1 MYMVLGFYNPLV
13 LNYDAVDAEGKLL
26 VDFSAFQK
34 NFVSIKNVGAG
45 ETEFTTLG
53 DMSAET
59 ILKLRELLQNNDK
72 QGIHLYEGLEVK
84 YNDVDSP
91 GQIYENLG
99 LFGGT
104 VIETLRTSIAD
115 YSMDAAFD
123 LPKADNYMFW
133 IIWFVTVM
141 VACIIFLNFIIA
153 EASNSYNEVNEFL
166 DQVIQKQVADLT
178 SEAEGIIPDFA
189 KSEEKFPQYLIIR
202 KVDT

>member
-1 MYMVLGFYNPLV
+1 M
-13 LNYDAVDAEGKLL
+13 
-26 VDFSAFQK
+26 
-34 NFVSIKNVGAG
+34 
-45 ETEFTTLG
+45 
-53 DMSAET
+53 
-59 ILKLRELLQNNDK
+59 
-72 QGIHLYEGLEVK
+72 YEGLEVK

-166 DQVIQKQVADLT
+166 D
-178 SEAEGIIPDFA
+178 
-189 KSEEKFPQYLIIR
+189 
-202 KVDT
+202 